1 MQVDVQKDGETY
13 NKANQ
18 TAYAMT
24 RTKLNYFEGK
34 QMEKLKQNKTRE

>member
-24 RTKLNYFEGK
+24 RTKLNYFER
-34 QMEKLKQNKTRE
+34 KTDRKV